1 MSRFESVWRLFPTID
16 QHTDIIVRGASV
28 ALVVRVFGAALTFVF
43 NVLVARDFG
52 ATGSGA
58 YFLAFTAMTIATVFG
73 RLGLDN
79 AAVRFTAVHASTQ
92 DWGAVKGTHAAT
104 MGLGLVASVV
114 TVLIMLL
121 VAPFLSVH
129 AFHDPGITS
138 MLRWMAIAAIP
149 VALSTL
155 QSQTLRGLKLVASS
169 VMVASVWTPGLAIV
183 ALLVIGR
190 SHGPIG
196 AAYSYICAA
205 CVTTIAAWWW
215 WRRMTPQLAG
225 ARVVTNTRRLLES
238 SMPLL
243 WATSMSLA
251 MNWIA
256 TFALGAWGTLVDVG
270 IFNAATRVATLVS
283 FVLVAVDN
291 ISAPTFAE
299 LYRAGNLPS
308 LARTARNTI
317 VLMLLLAAPVLAV
330 IVIAPK
336 FIMGVFGPEFRAGG
350 WVLVTLALSQAV
362 SVVAGSVGSLLMMSG
377 HERQVRD
384 SNAVAAIACAGLSVA
399 LVPKYGAMGAAVA
412 VTVSLVARN
421 AYELVMVRKYLGIG
435 MLFSPPS
442 ATTRAGGVR

>member
-1 MSRFESVWRLFPTID
+1 
-16 QHTDIIVRGASV
+16 
-28 ALVVRVFGAALTFVF
+28 
-43 NVLVARDFG
+43 
-52 ATGSGA
+52 
-58 YFLAFTAMTIATVFG
+58 
-73 RLGLDN
+73 
-79 AAVRFTAVHASTQ
+79 
-92 DWGAVKGTHAAT
+92 
-104 MGLGLVASVV
+104 
-114 TVLIMLL
+114 
-121 VAPFLSVH
+121 
-129 AFHDPGITS
+129 
-138 MLRWMAIAAIP
+138 
-149 VALSTL
+149 
-155 QSQTLRGLKLVASS
+155 
-169 VMVASVWTPGLAIV
+169 
-183 ALLVIGR
+183 
-190 SHGPIG
+190 
-196 AAYSYICAA
+196 
-205 CVTTIAAWWW
+205 
-215 WRRMTPQLAG
+215 
-225 ARVVTNTRRLLES
+225 
-238 SMPLL
+238 
-243 WATSMSLA
+243 